1 MAGMPFT
8 DAERDSFYRL
18 VAERRDM
25 RHFTPEARVEP
36 AVLQRLLTA
45 ARQAP
50 SVGMMEPT
58 RFIRIANPALRE
70 QLYQLVQAERLRTA
84 DTLGE
89 QREAF
94 LKLRVEGIR
103 EAAELLVAVLAP
115 DDGTVFGRRTLP
127 QEMALASLAC
137 AIQNLWLAARVENL
151 GLGWVSFF
159 DPLAVGELL
168 HLPPGARAMAL
179 LCVGPVPDFYPKPM
193 LEQVGWRQRALDRP
207 LYEEDRWP
215 ASTPPS

>member
-1 MAGMPFT
+1 MDFT
-8 DAERDSFYRL
+8 PTERDSFYRL

-25 RHFTPEARVEP
+25 RHFTAGAQVAPE
-36 AVLQRLLTA
+36 VLQRLLTA

-58 RFIRIANPALRE
+58 HFIRITDAALRE
-70 QLYQLVQAERLRTA
+70 QLYAHVQAERQRTA
-84 DTLGE
+84 ETMGE
-89 QREAF
+89 RREAF
-94 LKLRVEGIR
+94 LQLRVEGIR

-159 DPLAVGELL
+159 DPQVVGHLL
-168 HLPPGARAMAL
+168 QVPAGARPMAL

-193 LEQVGWRQRALDRP
+193 LEQTGWRRRADRP
-207 LYEEDRWP
+207 LCYDNAWP
-215 ASTPPS
+215 ADAL

>member
-1 MAGMPFT
+1 MDFT
-8 DAERDSFYRL
+8 PDERDSFYRL

-25 RHFTPEARVEP
+25 RHFTPGTTVPHE
-36 AVLQRLLTA
+36 VLQRLLTA

-58 RFIRIANPALRE
+58 RFIRITDAALRE
-70 QLYQLVQAERLRTA
+70 RLYQHVQAERLRTA
-84 DTLGE
+84 DSLGDR
-89 QREAF
+89 REAF
-94 LKLRVEGIR
+94 LQLRVEGIR
-103 EAAELLVAVLAP
+103 EAAELVAAVLAP

-159 DPLAVGELL
+159 DPQVVGEWLRV
-168 HLPPGARAMAL
+168 PDGGRVMAL
-179 LCVGPVPDFYPKPM
+179 LCMGPVPDFYAKPM
-193 LEQVGWRQRALDRP
+193 LEQAGWRQRASARALYAENAWSDDR
-207 LYEEDRWP
+207 
-215 ASTPPS
+215 

>member
-1 MAGMPFT
+1 MDFT
-8 DAERDSFYRL
+8 PDDRDSFYRL
-18 VAERRDM
+18 VSERRDM
-25 RHFTPEARVEP
+25 RHFVPGACVAPET
-36 AVLQRLLTA
+36 LQRLLTA
-45 ARQAP
+45 ARHAP

-58 RFIRIANPALRE
+58 RFIRITDMALRE
-70 QLYQLVQAERLRTA
+70 RLYQHVQAERLRTA
-84 DTLGE
+84 DTMGE
-89 QREAF
+89 RREAF
-94 LKLRVEGIR
+94 LRLRVEGIR

-159 DPLAVGELL
+159 DPQVVGEWLKV
-168 HLPPGARAMAL
+168 PAGARPMAL

-193 LEQVGWRQRALDRP
+193 LEQAGWRQRAVRP
-207 LYEEDRWP
+207 LWFENAWP
-215 ASTPPS
+215 ADEC

>member
-1 MAGMPFT
+1 MSFT
-8 DAERDSFYRL
+8 PTERDSFYRL

-25 RHFTPEARVEP
+25 RHFTPGAQVEP
-36 AVLQRLLTA
+36 EVLARLLLA

-58 RFIRIANPALRE
+58 RFIRIVNPVLRE
-70 QLYQLVQAERLRTA
+70 QLYQLVQQERLRTA
-84 DTLGE
+84 EAMGE

-94 LKLRVEGIR
+94 LKLRVEGVR

-115 DDGTVFGRRTLP
+115 DDGTVFGRRTQP

-159 DPLAVGELL
+159 DPQAVAELL

-179 LCVGPVPDFYPKPM
+179 LCVGPVPDFYAKPM
-193 LEQVGWRQRALDRP
+193 LEQAGWRQRASERP

-215 ASTPPS
+215 DRA